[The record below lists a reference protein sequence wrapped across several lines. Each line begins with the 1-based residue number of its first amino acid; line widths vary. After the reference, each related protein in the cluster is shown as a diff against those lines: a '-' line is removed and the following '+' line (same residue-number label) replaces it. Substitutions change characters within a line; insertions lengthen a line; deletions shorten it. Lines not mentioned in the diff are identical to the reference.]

1 MYRVNYTA
9 EYFKNKN
16 DILFHNDDT
25 VYFILKKNI
34 WNNYFLFVDHSAKV
48 F

>member
-25 VYFILKKNI
+25 VYFILKKI
-34 WNNYFLFVDHSAKV
+34 FETIIFSS
-48 F
+48 